1 MLKLITSRWVRF
13 ALAVVGVAAIV
24 ATVLHLRRSPVRQG
38 PAIPGGASEG
48 PGDNASGDKAG
59 EAGEAGSASESPW
72 PPVPILGV
80 PTDGDLARYT
90 AGRLTL
96 QGFFRDPL
104 PRVSLGE
111 ITRNRP
117 LLWGVA
123 GLALCLLVFG
133 AQVLENTAFSKEME
147 TVEESAAF
155 VGSTDW
161 RSGESENDLCP
172 EMPDSLAIGRPDD
185 LVAEG
190 TVGLVRTFGQCLI
203 DVESVGEGSDGLVTT
218 HVGPAGPD
226 SVWTLEEIPS
236 DKMPVG
242 EEQAPVPVRDEP
254 VPAREPVADAD
265 CRPEVR
271 APRVRAVSPG
281 VTRAVNRQW
290 RRIETWLKANAPKTH
305 LTLGGPGRAR
315 TIAVAEAQMGLR
327 FPDDLRASLLR
338 HDGAVSSKDAW
349 AFGFLDNESQGVR
362 GIRDTWRG
370 LCEAEGED
378 GSDDPRSESWDGR
391 MIPIGADGS
400 GNHLVIDSVVGD
412 VGDTDNEGT
421 MSFTPGEIRIG
432 SYYELL
438 KATANAL
445 ETGGFIGYWKP
456 GAVDGELEWNIPG

>member
-13 ALAVVGVAAIV
+13 ALVVAAVAAIV
-24 ATVLHLRRSPVRQG
+24 ATVLRLRPARQG
-38 PAIPGGASEG
+38 PAIPGGAAEG
-48 PGDNASGDKAG
+48 PGDNASRGPGIAAGDRVS
-59 EAGEAGSASESPW
+59 EAGETGSASDSPW
-72 PPVPILGV
+72 PPVPILGL
-80 PTDGDLARYT
+80 PTGDYLARYA
-90 AGRLTL
+90 AGRSTPK
-96 QGFFRDPL
+96 GFSRDPL
-104 PRVSLGE
+104 PRFSLSE

-117 LLWGVA
+117 LLWGVV

-133 AQVLENTAFSKEME
+133 TQVLENTAFSKEVE

-155 VGSTDW
+155 VGTSDW
-161 RSGESENDLCP
+161 RPDEPDNDLCP
-172 EMPDSLAIGRPDD
+172 EMPDNLAGERPDD
-185 LVAEG
+185 LAAEG
-190 TVGLVRTFGQCLI
+190 TYGLIRTFGQCLI
-203 DVESVGEGSDGLVTT
+203 DVGSVAEGSDAPVSTYVDPGGL
-218 HVGPAGPD
+218 D
-226 SVWTLEEIPS
+226 SVGTLEEVPS
-236 DKMPVG
+236 DEMPVG
-242 EEQAPVPVRDEP
+242 EEPVPV
-254 VPAREPVADAD
+254 REPVADAD

-290 RRIETWLKANAPKTH
+290 RRIETWLKTNAPKTR
-305 LTLGGPGRAR
+305 LTLGRPGKAR

-338 HDGAVSSKDAW
+338 HDGAVSVEDTW
-349 AFGFLDNESQGVR
+349 AFGFLDSENQGVR

-370 LCEAEGED
+370 LCEADGEER
-378 GSDDPRSESWDGR
+378 SDDPRSDSWDGR

-456 GAVDGELEWNIPG
+456 EVVDGELEWNIPD